1 MPRLQRDQRGTA
13 SVEIVVMLPLF
24 VLLLLGVYHLHH
36 VGSAALL
43 AVERARGCAFQ
54 FAVEGC
60 QNSSKGA
67 RLCAGVVAE
76 KADQVEQA
84 DKARALAGEATVEQ
98 ERPTVSDK
106 IEQIPVLRE
115 LWRALFGEG
124 SVVFA
129 SEQVSRFRRA
139 GTDTLQTEQ
148 YMVCNTVSESWSELR
163 KEQLCGLAHQLGIK
177 GKLMGCD

>member
-1 MPRLQRDQRGTA
+1 M
-13 SVEIVVMLPLF
+13 
-24 VLLLLGVYHLHH
+24 
-36 VGSAALL
+36 
-43 AVERARGCAFQ
+43 
-54 FAVEGC
+54 
-60 QNSSKGA
+60 
-67 RLCAGVVAE
+67 RLCEGVVAE
-76 KADQVEQA
+76 RSEQVEQA
-84 DKARALAGEATVEQ
+84 DKARALAGEATLEQ

-129 SEQVSRFRRA
+129 REQAARFRRA
-139 GTDTLQTEQ
+139 GADTLQTES
-148 YMVCNTVSESWSELR
+148 YMVCNSVSESWSDLR